1 RDIKEKIIRVLHSLS
16 FVEDPTRILRAMRF
30 ERRFGFTV
38 GRHTLNLIRNAV
50 RLDLLNRIPKP
61 RLFSELELIL
71 KEKDPIWIVRRLS
84 ELGLG
89 TPIHPALVLDKP
101 HLALLGEAQEVLA
114 WFSLLFLEE
123 KVEKWAVLF
132 LALLDPLPGDDAKK
146 LAKNLGVRSRVREWV
161 RICKDEGESV
171 ILRLISTSSISRKM
185 IHDVLSPLPTEV
197 ILYLMARA
205 KHPDIKRYISVYFTQ
220 LKNVRLQVNGEDL
233 LELGYHPGPRFKE
246 IFDLLLERKLAGDLR
261 NKKEEIAYLLATS
274 PPTAEQG
281 RS

>member
-1 RDIKEKIIRVLHSLS
+1 
-16 FVEDPTRILRAMRF
+16 
-30 ERRFGFTV
+30 
-38 GRHTLNLIRNAV
+38 
-50 RLDLLNRIPKP
+50 
-61 RLFSELELIL
+61 LELIL
-71 KEKDPIWIVRRLS
+71 KEKDPVWIVRRLS

-89 TPIHPALVLDKP
+89 TPIHPALVLDKS

-123 KVEKWAVLF
+123 KVEQWAVLF
-132 LALLDPLPGDDAKK
+132 LALLDPLPADDAKK

-171 ILRLISTSSISRKM
+171 ILRLISMTSISRKM

-205 KHPDIKRYISVYFTQ
+205 KHPDIKRYISLYFTQ
-220 LKNVRLQVNGEDL
+220 LKNVRLQVNGQDL
-233 LELGYHPGPRFKE
+233 LELGYRPGPRFKE

-261 NKKEEIAYLLATS
+261 NKKEEIAYLLS
-274 PPTAEQG
+274 HVPPIPDSVVE
-281 RS
+281 